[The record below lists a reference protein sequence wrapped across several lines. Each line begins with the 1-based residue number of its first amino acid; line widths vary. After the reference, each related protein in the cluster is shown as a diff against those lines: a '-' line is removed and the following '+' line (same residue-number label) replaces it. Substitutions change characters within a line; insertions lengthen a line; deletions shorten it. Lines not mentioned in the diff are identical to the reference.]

1 MKKQDERLQLAET
14 EVERD
19 LGVMVDNRLSFK
31 SHIATA
37 KANKVVGIIR
47 RTFDHLTE
55 QTFIELYK
63 SLVRP
68 LLEYGHCVWQPIHTT
83 LCSDVEDAQRRATK
97 LLSSLKDKTIPREA
111 KGIEAT
117 LSGTPSSTWRHVE
130 VYYTCMVTTLS
141 HALVLRWLQQETYE
155 EIHVNSIRANSE
167 PVLSQEIISPSES
180 PQTGTAYQSQL
191 LQLHL

>member
-1 MKKQDERLQLAET
+1 MYYMKKQDERLQLAET

-55 QTFIELYK
+55 QTFVQLYK

-83 LCSDVEDAQRRATK
+83 LCSDVEDVQRRATK
-97 LLSSLKDKTIPREA
+97 LLSSLKDKPYPERLRALKLPCLEH
-111 KGIEAT
+111 
-117 LSGTPSSTWRHVE
+117 RHLRGDMLK
-130 VYYTCMVTTLS
+130 YII
-141 HALVLRWLQQETYE
+141 LVW
-155 EIHVNSIRANSE
+155 S
-167 PVLSQEIISPSES
+167 
-180 PQTGTAYQSQL
+180 
-191 LQLHL
+191 LHCLMP